1 MNYNN
6 DLPVGKQATKG
17 DKQLTIIYYMDYSP
31 LSNIRQ
37 LNEMGVADSLLG
49 CVDLATILNMYVKK
63 NNNNIIIN
71 ARTGSCLEELYI

>member
-1 MNYNN
+1 LIYNS

-17 DKQLTIIYYMDYSP
+17 DKKLTVIYYMDYSP

-49 CVDLATILNMYVKK
+49 M
-63 NNNNIIIN
+63 
-71 ARTGSCLEELYI
+71 